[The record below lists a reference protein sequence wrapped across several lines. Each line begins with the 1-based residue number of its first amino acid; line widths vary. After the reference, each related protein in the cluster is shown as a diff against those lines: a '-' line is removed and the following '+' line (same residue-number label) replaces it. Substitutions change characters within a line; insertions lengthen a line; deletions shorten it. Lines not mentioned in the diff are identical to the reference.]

1 MEKDINRIRHFENAV
16 NNRKRR
22 VLDSEINISNIIN
35 SKQHKSEIVCN
46 KNMFTLNQTNNN
58 KRRNICNDNCYY
70 SHNPYHFSIHN
81 NNKNNN
87 NFLNYSNFAECAS
100 SGEIFQTKNNLSSII
115 NFNLNEQ
122 LRNNINNQYHN
133 VNSNNFIQVINN

>member
-1 MEKDINRIRHFENAV
+1 V

-22 VLDSEINISNIIN
+22 ALDSEINISNIIN

-58 KRRNICNDNCYY
+58 NNKRNICNDNCYY

-81 NNKNNN
+81 NNNNNNNN
-87 NFLNYSNFAECAS
+87 NFMNYSNFAECAS

-115 NFNLNEQ
+115 NLNLNEQ

>member
-1 MEKDINRIRHFENAV
+1 M

-22 VLDSEINISNIIN
+22 ALDSEINISNIIN

-58 KRRNICNDNCYY
+58 NNKRNICNDNCYY

-81 NNKNNN
+81 NNNNNNN
-87 NFLNYSNFAECAS
+87 NFMNYSNFAECAS

-115 NFNLNEQ
+115 NLNLNEQ

>member
-1 MEKDINRIRHFENAV
+1 M

-22 VLDSEINISNIIN
+22 ALDSEINISNIIN

-58 KRRNICNDNCYY
+58 NNKRNICNDNCYY

-81 NNKNNN
+81 NNNNNNN
-87 NFLNYSNFAECAS
+87 NFTNYSNFAECAS

-115 NFNLNEQ
+115 NLNLNEQ